1 MSGGLRHFSSISGF
15 QPCPISEVFQALEGV
30 KKPAGGLDRL
40 NACPTN
46 STPGLVKVS
55 EFNEFSE
62 FSVGRAIPPAS
73 SLASEVFIPIS
84 DKLQGIPDELRGGP
98 EAYGIQD

>member
-1 MSGGLRHFSSISGF
+1 MSGGLRHFSSVSGF

-55 EFNEFSE
+55 EF
-62 FSVGRAIPPAS
+62 SVGQAIPPSS
-73 SLASEVFIPIS
+73 SLASKVFIPIS
-84 DKLQGIPDELRGGP
+84 EKLQGIPDELRGGP
-98 EAYGIQD
+98 KAYGIQD